1 VIYIQCYR
9 WRQDHM
15 VVAFF
20 SVNRLHFF
28 ERPPACS
35 GMTTSQVICQVWSPY
50 EPSSIRPRATDCL
63 SARPLEIFGG
73 VRGSET
79 QADIWYNT
87 EAGIVGLNH
96 DCDGGV

>member
-1 VIYIQCYR
+1 VICIQCYR

-50 EPSSIRPRATDCL
+50 EPSSIRPRARRIVC
-63 SARPLEIFGG
+63 PLVPGDF
-73 VRGSET
+73 R
-79 QADIWYNT
+79 WR
-87 EAGIVGLNH
+87 
-96 DCDGGV
+96 